1 MKVVASPIS
10 NVVKQ
15 DNHTQYHP
23 QLDQLKQKIAES
35 EKKMDEWNKSIH
47 CQQNSK
53 LALISFISS
62 ESSAKT

>member
-10 NVVKQ
+10 NAAKQ
-15 DNHTQYHP
+15 DNHIQYHP

-47 CQQNSK
+47 CQ
-53 LALISFISS
+53 
-62 ESSAKT
+62 